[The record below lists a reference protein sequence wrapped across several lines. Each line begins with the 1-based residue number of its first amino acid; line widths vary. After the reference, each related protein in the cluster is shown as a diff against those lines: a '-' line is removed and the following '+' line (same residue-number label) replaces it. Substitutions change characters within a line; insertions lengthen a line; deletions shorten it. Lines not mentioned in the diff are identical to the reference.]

1 MKIVNSEELE
11 NIIRDYVNS
20 TISKPL
26 MVFGGHHQDARL
38 QIIKKIFGKVNSY
51 KISFKN
57 DKPRPDIPYC
67 LYDTYIG
74 DDNSNGI
81 LRNCMEIAA
90 TIQRPVFCFFNSST
104 KEKVPAEIL
113 SELDILEYTE

>member
-1 MKIVNSEELE
+1 MKKVNSEELE

-26 MVFGGHHQDARL
+26 MVFGGHHQDARS
-38 QIIKKIFGKVNSY
+38 QVIKKIFGKVNSY

-57 DKPRPDIPYC
+57 DNPRPDIPYC
-67 LYDTYIG
+67 IYDAYIG
-74 DDNSNGI
+74 DDNSNDI
-81 LRNCMEIAA
+81 LRNCMDIAVK
-90 TIQRPVFCFFNSST
+90 IQRPVFCLFDSST

-113 SELDILEYTE
+113 SKLDILEYTE